1 MQYDDKK
8 NGQATDGRNAERV
21 EGGGSRNL
29 PERHTEYASE
39 ISNKKYLLNKAFLK
53 NKKIKKEVISM
64 NSNKQLSVSG
74 ESIRLRLTQD
84 MKKWL
89 FKKSEKENRTVSD
102 IMRNLIQSEMNK

>member
-1 MQYDDKK
+1 
-8 NGQATDGRNAERV
+8 
-21 EGGGSRNL
+21 
-29 PERHTEYASE
+29 
-39 ISNKKYLLNKAFLK
+39 
-53 NKKIKKEVISM
+53 M